1 MRLVR
6 YFPTSS
12 WISIRI
18 ISNNCPGFS
27 WIALNNSATSVTLTV
42 SSIGCSS
49 FFNVLSANT
58 LYRRCVLLYTL
69 KQFHTI
75 QFTLSLFK
83 SITYDHVF
91 IKDYFLQIFRKSQA
105 IFPAI
110 RKYYNIITRNQQQLI
125 FEQRHKHKDK

>member
-6 YFPTSS
+6 NFPTSS
-12 WISIRI
+12 WMSIRI

-49 FFNVLSANT
+49 FFDVSANT
-58 LYRRCVLLYTL
+58 LYRRCALLYTL

-75 QFTLSLFK
+75 QFTLSNYLWNVDFVYSNRMSDNFRSVSVIEWK
-83 SITYDHVF
+83 RATTTSWPALALYSQLELVLGTYNTPH
-91 IKDYFLQIFRKSQA
+91 I
-105 IFPAI
+105 
-110 RKYYNIITRNQQQLI
+110 
-125 FEQRHKHKDK
+125 

>member
-49 FFNVLSANT
+49 FFNVSANT
-58 LYRRCVLLYTL
+58 LYRRCALLYTL

-75 QFTLSLFK
+75 QFTLSYFGSVSIFFVFPYGPGNFGVK
-83 SITYDHVF
+83 SWAGVTGATYEDKSNHVDS
-91 IKDYFLQIFRKSQA
+91 KKKED
-105 IFPAI
+105 
-110 RKYYNIITRNQQQLI
+110 
-125 FEQRHKHKDK
+125 